1 MLTTQNRQHPGYR
14 RRLRRL
20 TNPRGCSLLA
30 CGRSSPLWN
39 NDRAEERKTAN
50 ANHSDTLS
58 ARPEATPGL
67 KRAGADLAAMNKPQ
81 DTDRL
86 ILIVDGEYVMHSLR
100 RLLDRAPARDDRANY
115 AALKRYAAG
124 GRPGGYFTTARYFER
139 RRPSGGFY
147 DALERFGYE
156 LHLGDLSDGDW
167 SKSLRAVKRSIVA
180 ELEELRATD
189 HDVFYVGGDSDHG
202 RITTALRA
210 LSARPDGSPRN
221 VTVAHFDYQSNFG
234 ARERGELNAID
245 LVLEVEAV
253 PRGVYDEF
261 EQRTGRT
268 VRARRH
274 ADDPQEQT
282 ALAAALQAASPA
294 DQDEP
299 ALDEPP
305 LEEIA
310 EAPEPPQADDAPD
323 AQAPPEPAQEPE
335 PPEQNSSGE
344 PPVETRGLLVLI
356 DHDDIDL
363 HLSAIIDPTPLDL
376 KSRPSWRALADFAEQ
391 RAQGG
396 DRTIKTFLLTG
407 GEAENLAHFHRRL
420 GFESV
425 LLSTQAAAAPDAARP
440 ASAIE
445 AIRSELR
452 AVRRR
457 RCDVMIA
464 THEGG
469 LRSTLNQLRAAD
481 PERRIGIVGFVERIN
496 DQYQAPWI
504 EQLDL
509 ERDIGAFAQPLPD
522 RPAPELEIEDHG
534 PEPRK
539 PPAAAPTA
547 PPPAPVIINSQLPAG
562 VDPLLAAIAVIPGQK
577 AQ

>member
-1 MLTTQNRQHPGYR
+1 MLTTQNLQYPGYRR

-20 TNPRGCSLLA
+20 TNQRCCSLLA
-30 CGRSSPLWN
+30 CGRSSRLWN

-50 ANHSDTLS
+50 ANHSDTPA
-58 ARPEATPGL
+58 ARPEARPSL
-67 KRAGADLAAMNKPQ
+67 KRAGTDLAAMNKPQ

-86 ILIVDGEYVMHSLR
+86 ILIVDGEYVMRALR
-100 RLLDRAPARDDRANY
+100 RLLDRAPGRDDRANY

-124 GRPGGYFTTARYFER
+124 GRPGGYFITARYFER
-139 RRPSGGFY
+139 RRSSGGFY

-156 LHLGDLSDGDW
+156 LHLSDGDW
-167 SKSLRAVKRSIVA
+167 SKSLHAVKRSIAA

-202 RITTALRA
+202 SITAALRA

-221 VTVAHFDYQSNFG
+221 VTVAHFDYQSDFR
-234 ARERGELNAID
+234 AEERGELNVID

-274 ADDPQEQT
+274 ADDSQGQT
-282 ALAAALQAASPA
+282 ALAAALQAAI
-294 DQDEP
+294 QDDKNEP

-305 LEEIA
+305 IEETA
-310 EAPEPPQADDAPD
+310 EAPEPPQANAALD

-344 PPVETRGLLVLI
+344 PTVETRDLLILI

-363 HLSAIIDPTPLDL
+363 HLSAIIDPTPLDF

-396 DRTIKTFLLTG
+396 DRTVKTFLPTG
-407 GEAENLAHFHRRL
+407 GEAENLARFHRRL
-420 GFESV
+420 GFEPV
-425 LLSTQAAAAPDAARP
+425 LLSAQSAATPDNARP

-452 AVRRR
+452 AVRRK
-457 RCDVMIA
+457 RCDVLIA

-481 PERRIGIVGFVERIN
+481 PQRRIGIVGFVERISG
-496 DQYQAPWI
+496 QYQAPWI

-522 RPAPELEIEDHG
+522 RSPIERETEDRS
-534 PEPRK
+534 PEPLE
-539 PPAAAPTA
+539 PPATAPTA
-547 PPPAPVIINSQLPAG
+547 PSPAPVIINSQLPAG